1 MGGWQRLGSVVG
13 RTIGLM
19 GEIKGKTKRRG
30 EKEQLEVVEIEYIE
44 VRNAEY
50 ERRIVALIQA
60 LLEIDRSRTQ
70 AENLGIETKEAA

>member
-1 MGGWQRLGSVVG
+1 
-13 RTIGLM
+13 M